1 MPHPKTN
8 GEHPDPVR
16 PAGFS
21 TRAIRAAHRV
31 PPVDQRPTSVPIYQT
46 VTFSSDGAAELGDVL
61 TGAVP
66 GYAYSR
72 IDNPTVAALAGAVAD
87 LEGAEAGF
95 ALATGMAAIH
105 ATFVSIVSAGDRI
118 VATRAAYGTTRA
130 QLSGV
135 LGRLGVTTQF
145 VDVADLAAV
154 EAALIAAPTRLLYAE
169 TIANP
174 TIVLADHAA
183 LAELAHR
190 HGALYVVDNTFASP
204 YLCRPL
210 ELGADLV
217 IESATKYLSGH
228 SDVLAGV
235 VCGRKDLVEAIAS
248 VEVDTG
254 AALAPNS
261 AFLVLRGIP
270 TLAIRLERE
279 SATAALLA
287 SWLERQ
293 EGVERVYYPSLASH
307 PQHAL
312 ARHQLAL
319 GGGMLAFEIFGG
331 RVAGEAFIDALSI
344 PELTASLGGVFTIVS
359 HPPSTT
365 HRQLDDAALADSG
378 IAPGLLRC
386 SVGLEDAED
395 LLADFEIGLAAAR
408 AAVTSSKA
416 ELTSAGL
423 APTTV

>member
-1 MPHPKTN
+1 
-8 GEHPDPVR
+8 
-16 PAGFS
+16 
-21 TRAIRAAHRV
+21 
-31 PPVDQRPTSVPIYQT
+31 
-46 VTFSSDGAAELGDVL
+46 
-61 TGAVP
+61 
-66 GYAYSR
+66 
-72 IDNPTVAALAGAVAD
+72 
-87 LEGAEAGF
+87 
-95 ALATGMAAIH
+95 
-105 ATFVSIVSAGDRI
+105 
-118 VATRAAYGTTRA
+118 
-130 QLSGV
+130 
-135 LGRLGVTTQF
+135 
-145 VDVADLAAV
+145 
-154 EAALIAAPTRLLYAE
+154 
-169 TIANP
+169 
-174 TIVLADHAA
+174 
-183 LAELAHR
+183 
-190 HGALYVVDNTFASP
+190 
-204 YLCRPL
+204 
-210 ELGADLV
+210 
-217 IESATKYLSGH
+217 
-228 SDVLAGV
+228 
-235 VCGRKDLVEAIAS
+235 
-248 VEVDTG
+248 VDTG
-254 AALAPNS
+254 AALAPHS

-287 SWLERQ
+287 AWLERQ
-293 EGVERVYYPSLASH
+293 EGVERVFYPSLASH

-319 GGGMLAFEIFGG
+319 GGGMLAFEISGG